1 MYTERYY
8 RKWTSS
14 GSSLRTFRVVLG
26 ESDLQIYADKC
37 LRNEALTILA
47 QVRQTLHSHIALNP
61 VFQRSLTPVS
71 SDSSSSLIT
80 EMEEAGRR
88 WNTGPMAS
96 VAGAIAQAV
105 GTGLLAHSRTV
116 IVENGGDVWACSE
129 RPLEFLVYPGE
140 ASPFSQGIGFSLD
153 ATRGISVCTSSGRIG
168 PSFSLGSADTVTA
181 IHRNGAQAD
190 AAATALANQIR
201 GESDVT
207 RIVEEVAC
215 RRKLKAVIATCGE
228 SIGIWGDIHLIE
240 REQRNV

>member
-14 GSSLRTFRVVLG
+14 ESRLSTFRVVLG
-26 ESDLQIYADKC
+26 ESDLQIYADKY

-71 SDSSSSLIT
+71 SDSSSSLIR
-80 EMEEAGRR
+80 EMEEAGRN

-116 IVENGGDVWACSE
+116 IVENGGDVWACS
-129 RPLEFLVYPGE
+129 PGSIEFLIYPGE
-140 ASPFSQGIGFSLD
+140 ASPFSQGIGFYLD
-153 ATRGISVCTSSGRIG
+153 AAQGVSVCTSSGRIG
-168 PSFSLGSADTVTA
+168 PSFSLGSADSVTA

-190 AAATALANQIR
+190 AAATALANKIH

-207 RIVEEVAC
+207 RIMEEVAC
-215 RRKLKAVIATCGE
+215 RRKLNAVIATCGE

-240 REQRNV
+240 REQKNA